1 MARCVSS
8 SQIQTPHLPT
18 PAKTSLSP
26 LQSSHFHSERLSFPT
41 APSLTPYYP
50 LRAPLSLQPSQ
61 TECAYFL
68 TTQGPPELELAAGI
82 LQGFQNKKIPALLWL
97 MLLLHQPSLFP
108 LPLPTNCQPTLS
120 PSVKLQLPILF
131 IPTSSLLVTLEGAS
145 VHQSSNLVSQPLLL
159 IVSSEVHG
167 VTRVTSPKP
176 TRMSSS
182 GMVLS
187 PLKIRDANIPL
198 CLQVPIPRALL
209 F

>member
-1 MARCVSS
+1 M
-8 SQIQTPHLPT
+8 
-18 PAKTSLSP
+18 
-26 LQSSHFHSERLSFPT
+26 
-41 APSLTPYYP
+41 TPYYP

-61 TECAYFL
+61 TEYAYFL
-68 TTQGPPELELAAGI
+68 TTQGPPELEVAAGI
-82 LQGFQNKKIPALLWL
+82 LQSFQNKKIPALLWL

-108 LPLPTNCQPTLS
+108 LPLPTNCRPTLS

-131 IPTSSLLVTLEGAS
+131 IPTSSLLVTLEGAN

-182 GMVLS
+182 GMVPS

-198 CLQVPIPRALL
+198 CLQVPILLALL